1 MQQIKKPFKDIQ
13 RFQEENS
20 LRDESNKFL
29 IPLLLIN
36 WKFNFYL
43 TYKRWFKATDYQNM
57 AFVFLR

>member
-36 WKFNFYL
+36 
-43 TYKRWFKATDYQNM
+43 
-57 AFVFLR
+57 